1 MKTKTKLTKRLRNL
15 HYFNFKM
22 SCLLIFY
29 FLFFYF
35 IFLLINILKL
45 SSYEMA
51 AFSLLPERSH
61 FLKMYVWSS
70 AYPPPLHRELWVSN
84 KNAVSHSY
92 FREEILYESPPTPTH
107 SGLCIPSGPTHS
119 PLTAILIL
127 HFNYFFP
134 CLTFVSKHWIA
145 WRQNLSYHF
154 ASLQSSL
161 EPRKKKK
168 KKKEAT
174 QLRRER
180 GRKAKKRDR
189 GRV

>member
-1 MKTKTKLTKRLRNL
+1 
-15 HYFNFKM
+15 
-22 SCLLIFY
+22 
-29 FLFFYF
+29 
-35 IFLLINILKL
+35 
-45 SSYEMA
+45 MA

-70 AYPPPLHRELWVSN
+70 AYPPPLHCELWVSN

-92 FREEILYESPPTPTH
+92 FREEILYESPPSPTH
-107 SGLCIPSGPTHS
+107 PGLCSPSGPTHS
-119 PLTAILIL
+119 PLIAILIL

-134 CLTFVSKHWIA
+134 CLTFVRKHWIA

-168 KKKEAT
+168 RGYSVKKGEREKGKEKR
-174 QLRRER
+174 QRESLR
-180 GRKAKKRDR
+180 GKGDSLWANVWMLDMTHRKKDIWNIPRFINSSA
-189 GRV
+189 V